1 MYSISQNE
9 MTQNKF
15 YLITFFIHQRYLTN
29 QTVLLISQKWM
40 NLTNF
45 PVKGVND
52 LCFTLSEH
60 FFSYIMARKLHFNEI
75 MMKMSA
81 LY

>member
-1 MYSISQNE
+1 

-29 QTVLLISQKWM
+29 QTVLLISQKWI

-45 PVKGVND
+45 PVK
-52 LCFTLSEH
+52 
-60 FFSYIMARKLHFNEI
+60 
-75 MMKMSA
+75 
-81 LY
+81 